1 MDDMKKLIEKYK
13 QELVEYSRAADR
25 QQPQGFPA
33 MPEMLEESESDGFS
47 YYPETAEESEEIP
60 APAPA
65 PETVPEPE
73 TAPEPA
79 PAEERHPQVIGY
91 VGEGNEDILAKY
103 DELFRDMA
111 DPKYEEVPSFSE
123 TRTEITENSSPKENV
138 PETKPVSGVTD
149 NTTNEPLPNTP
160 QATEGSPEQAERL
173 TEQPVSG
180 TSPDEQLTGRAFED
194 TTPPQNNPADIKPLE
209 NEGTPFKGFEEPE
222 YATYEDFLAKN
233 QSRGTMQFRIYTAR
247 GALPVEGAVCRIMK
261 KFGGEQKTLFTLMTD
276 RSGKTPAVA
285 LPAPSAAFSQNA
297 QNTIQ
302 PFSLYDADITAEG
315 FATVKLVNIPVFD
328 GILSLQ
334 RTAMVPTAEGV
345 IGQETIDETAQTRNG
360 GV

>member
-13 QELVEYSRAADR
+13 QELVEYSRAAER

-33 MPEMLEESESDGFS
+33 MPEMLEESEPDGFS
-47 YYPETAEESEEIP
+47 YYPETEEPP
-60 APAPA
+60 APSPAAGTAPEPTPEPAPA
-65 PETVPEPE
+65 PET
-73 TAPEPA
+73 A
-79 PAEERHPQVIGY
+79 PAEERRPQVIGY
-91 VGEGNEDILAKY
+91 VGEGNEDILSKY

-123 TRTEITENSSPKENV
+123 TGAEIIETSTPEGNV

-149 NTTNEPLPNTP
+149 NTTSEPFPNAP
-160 QATEGSPEQAERL
+160 QVTEGTPEQAERL
-173 TEQPVSG
+173 TEQPISG
-180 TSPDEQLTGRAFED
+180 TSPNEQLTGRAFEN

-209 NEGTPFKGFEEPE
+209 NEGVPFAGFEEPV
-222 YATYEDFLAKN
+222 YASYEEFLAKN
-233 QSRGTMQFRIYTAR
+233 QSRGTMQFRTYTAR

-297 QNTIQ
+297 QNTVM
-302 PFSLYDADITAEG
+302 PYALYDADITAEG
-315 FATVKLVNIPVFD
+315 FATVNLSNIPVFD

-334 RTAMVPTAEGV
+334 RTAMVPTAPGV
-345 IGQETIDETAQTRNG
+345 TAQENINESSQTNG

>member
-25 QQPQGFPA
+25 RQPREFPA
-33 MPEMLEESESDGFS
+33 MPEMPEESESDGFGYS
-47 YYPETAEESEEIP
+47 PETAEQSEEIP
-60 APAPA
+60 AP
-65 PETVPEPE
+65 ET
-73 TAPEPA
+73 A
-79 PAEERHPQVIGY
+79 PAEEHRPQVVGY
-91 VGEGNEDILAKY
+91 VGEGNEDILSKY

-111 DPKYEEVPSFSE
+111 QPKYEEIPSFSE
-123 TRTEITENSSPKENV
+123 TRAEIIETSTPEGNV
-138 PETKPVSGVTD
+138 PETRPVSGVTD
-149 NTTNEPLPNTP
+149 NTTNEPFPDVP
-160 QATEGSPEQAERL
+160 QVTEGTPEQAQRL

-194 TTPPQNNPADIKPLE
+194 TTPLQNNPADIRPLE
-209 NEGTPFKGFEEPE
+209 NEGTPFAEFEEPQ
-222 YATYEDFLAKN
+222 YATYEDFLARN
-233 QSRGTMQFRIYTAR
+233 QSRGTMQFRTYTAR

-261 KFGGEQKTLFTLMTD
+261 DFGGERKTLFTLMTD

-297 QNTIQ
+297 QNTIM
-302 PFSLYDADITAEG
+302 PYALYDADITAEG
-315 FATVKLVNIPVFD
+315 FATVNLLNIPVFD

-334 RTAMVPTAEGV
+334 RTAMVPTVEGAV
-345 IGQETIDETAQTRNG
+345 QQENIDESSQMNG